1 MPCNA
6 RLQGLEVKMDTHS
19 ARQKS
24 MRSSLMGGHGS
35 ENGNKLI
42 VLIVI
47 TD

>member
-24 MRSSLMGGHGS
+24 MRSSVMGGLGVKMETH
-35 ENGNKLI
+35 LY
-42 VLIVI
+42 
-47 TD
+47 D